1 MSSTSLP
8 RRRHRLFIRKPVEQ
22 VQREITAHALKRT
35 LGPVSLIT
43 IGIGCTIG
51 AGIYV
56 LTGAAAANFAGPAV
70 LLSFVLAGLACA
82 FAGLCYAELAS
93 TLPVAGSAYTYS
105 YTTLGEVFAWITGWL
120 MVLELGIAAALV
132 AVGFSGYLTS
142 LLQDFSIV
150 VPAILST
157 PFIEAFPSADGLIF
171 TAGHGFNLIAAL
183 GIVAITVPLAL
194 GITESA
200 VVNSLFVILKVTV
213 LLAFVAVGVWWV
225 EPVNWTP
232 FIPANEGG
240 FTYGWPGIF
249 RAAALIFFAYVGFET
264 VATAA
269 AEAKNPQRD
278 LPIGIL
284 GTLVVCT
291 LIYMAVAAVLT
302 GVVSFKQLGVP
313 DPLAVA
319 VDAMGLPVFGLFVKV
334 GAILGLV
341 SVMLMSTYG
350 QTRVFYTM
358 SRDGLL
364 PPLFSTVHPRFSTPF
379 AGTIVLG
386 AMIALTAALLPI
398 TILADLISLGVAIAF
413 AVVCLSVMW
422 LRTTQPQLTRPFR
435 VPFGGM
441 WIRRTWIGVV
451 PVLGILFSLLMVLPL
466 ILDITGKALAGNP
479 IPAILMLSYIGVGA
493 LIYIFY
499 GLRHSKLAHGIDSSI
514 VELPPAGAGPLAVN
528 SPIDS
533 TDRP

>member
-1 MSSTSLP
+1 MKPESSP
-8 RRRHRLFIRKPVEQ
+8 RHRLFIRKPVEQ
-22 VQREITAHALKRT
+22 VQREVTAHALKRT
-35 LGPVSLIT
+35 LGPLSLIT

-70 LLSFVLAGLACA
+70 LLSFVLAGFACA

-132 AVGFSGYLTS
+132 AVGFSGYVTS
-142 LLQDFSIV
+142 LLQDFGID
-150 VPAILST
+150 VPAVVST
-157 PFIEAFPSADGLIF
+157 AFVEASAGANGLVF
-171 TAGHGFNLIAAL
+171 AAGQQFNLIAAA
-183 GIVAITVPLAL
+183 GILAVTVPLAL
-194 GITESA
+194 GISESA
-200 VVNSLFVILKVTV
+200 AVNSVLVIVKLTV

-225 EPVNWTP
+225 EPANWTP
-232 FIPANEGG
+232 FVPPNEGG

-249 RAAALIFFAYVGFET
+249 RAAAVIFFAYVGFET
-264 VATAA
+264 VATTA

-284 GTLVVCT
+284 GTLGLCT
-291 LIYMAVAAVLT
+291 LIYIAVAAVLT

-319 VDAMGLPVFGLFVKV
+319 VNVMDLPGFGLFIKV
-334 GAILGLV
+334 GAILGLG
-341 SVMLMSTYG
+341 SVMLMSLYG

-386 AMIALTAALLPI
+386 AIIALVAAFLPI
-398 TILADLISLGVAIAF
+398 TLLADLVSLGVAIAF
-413 AVVCLSVMW
+413 AVVSLSVMW
-422 LRTTQPQLTRPFR
+422 LRTTRPQLTRPFR

-441 WIRRTWIGVV
+441 WIGRIWIGVV

-479 IPAILMLSYIGVGA
+479 IPAILLSGYIGVGA
-493 LIYIFY
+493 AIYAFY
-499 GLRHSKLAHGIDSSI
+499 GLRHSKLAKAASTVELQHQEASPLVAHSSI
-514 VELPPAGAGPLAVN
+514 NPV
-528 SPIDS
+528 
-533 TDRP
+533 DRP